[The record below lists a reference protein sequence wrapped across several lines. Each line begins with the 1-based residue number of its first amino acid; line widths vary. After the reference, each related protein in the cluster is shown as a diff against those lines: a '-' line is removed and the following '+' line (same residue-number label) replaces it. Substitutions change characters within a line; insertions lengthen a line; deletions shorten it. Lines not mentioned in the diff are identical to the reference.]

1 MKSEDKKAR
10 VLVYIPGW
18 GSGEGIDGISSYI
31 MNIYRNIN
39 RSKVEF
45 TIISFYSKKA
55 FFESELLA
63 LGGKIV
69 KYQIDNIKGIRKKV
83 VIGKSIIKEL
93 NRNYYDSVYL
103 QSSVPYD
110 HLYMYFIKKY
120 SNVPIRIIH
129 SHNSSFDNQFG
140 NSIRM
145 ILGYFSKL
153 FESSSTNYLSCS
165 KKAAY
170 WLFRK
175 STVENGEVEL
185 INNGIDINKFKYD
198 VEIRNIFREK
208 LGISDKVIIGNGLKM
223 ERKEEL
229 QRRISKKVVIGNV
242 GRFTFQKNHKFLLEV
257 FNEYLKI
264 NNEAILIL
272 VGEGELEEEIRNK
285 VKELNIDNKV
295 IFYGISNEVEKLMQ
309 AMDCFVMTSFYEGL
323 PIVGVEAQASGL
335 PLILSDKITNEI
347 KIISNVKFISLND
360 NARMWACE
368 IDKSIKLQRKD
379 TSNELVE
386 KGFDIESIAKKL
398 EELFSNNMCYYP
410 SLPTQFQ
417 KN

>member
-1 MKSEDKKAR
+1 
-10 VLVYIPGW
+10 
-18 GSGEGIDGISSYI
+18 
-31 MNIYRNIN
+31 
-39 RSKVEF
+39 
-45 TIISFYSKKA
+45 
-55 FFESELLA
+55 
-63 LGGKIV
+63 
-69 KYQIDNIKGIRKKV
+69 
-83 VIGKSIIKEL
+83 
-93 NRNYYDSVYL
+93 
-103 QSSVPYD
+103 
-110 HLYMYFIKKY
+110 MYFIKKY
-120 SNVPIRIIH
+120 SNVPTRIIH
-129 SHNSSFDNQFG
+129 SHNSSFNNQFG

-153 FESSSTNYLSCS
+153 FQSSSTNCLACS

-175 STVENGEVEL
+175 STVENSKVEL

-198 VEIRNIFREK
+198 VKIRNIFREK
-208 LGISDKVIIGNGLKM
+208 LGISD
-223 ERKEEL
+223 
-229 QRRISKKVVIGNV
+229 KVVIGNV

-264 NNEAILIL
+264 NNEAILLL

-285 VKELNIDNKV
+285 MKDLNIDNKV

-335 PLILSDKITNEI
+335 QLILSDKITNEI

-360 NARMWACE
+360 NARIWACE
-368 IDKSIKLQRKD
+368 LDKSIKLQRKD
-379 TSNELVE
+379 TSNELIK

-398 EELFSNNMCYYP
+398 EELFS
-410 SLPTQFQ
+410 
-417 KN
+417 

>member
-1 MKSEDKKAR
+1 MKNKDKKAR

-18 GSGEGIDGISSYI
+18 GAGEGIDGISSYI

-39 RSKVEF
+39 RSRVEF
-45 TIISFYSKKA
+45 TIIAFYSKKA
-55 FFESELLA
+55 FFENELLA

-69 KYQIDNIKGIRKKV
+69 KYPIDNIKGIRKKV
-83 VIGKSIIKEL
+83 IIGKTIIKEL
-93 NRNYYDSVYL
+93 NTNYYDSVYL

-120 SNVPIRIIH
+120 SNVPTRIIH
-129 SHNSSFDNQFG
+129 SHNSSFNNQFG

-153 FESSSTNYLSCS
+153 FQSSSTNCLACS

-175 STVENGEVEL
+175 STVENSKVEL

-198 VEIRNIFREK
+198 VKIRNIFREK
-208 LGISDKVIIGNGLKM
+208 LGISD
-223 ERKEEL
+223 
-229 QRRISKKVVIGNV
+229 KVVIGNV

-264 NNEAILIL
+264 NNEAILLL

-285 VKELNIDNKV
+285 MKDLNIDNKV

-335 PLILSDKITNEI
+335 QLILSDKITNEI

-360 NARMWACE
+360 NARIWACE
-368 IDKSIKLQRKD
+368 LDKSIKLQRKD
-379 TSNELVE
+379 TSNELIK

-398 EELFSNNMCYYP
+398 EELFS
-410 SLPTQFQ
+410 
-417 KN
+417 